1 MHPEPPK
8 EHSMLKVLASMQ
20 NFLAEPVRRNDRG
33 ITATEYA
40 LLLAFVAVALIATL
54 KAFTTALN
62 GVFTGVEGFFP

>member
-1 MHPEPPK
+1 
-8 EHSMLKVLASMQ
+8 MLKIFAFLQ
-20 NFLAEPVRRNDRG
+20 NFLAGPARRDDRG